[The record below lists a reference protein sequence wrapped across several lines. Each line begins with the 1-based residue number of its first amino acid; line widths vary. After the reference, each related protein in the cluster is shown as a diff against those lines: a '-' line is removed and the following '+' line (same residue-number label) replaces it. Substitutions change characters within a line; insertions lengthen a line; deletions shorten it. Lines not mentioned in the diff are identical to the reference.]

1 MRVHTQLFLLTTVLW
16 QSINIIKLLNKE
28 RITMSQQ
35 NTIKMPTRIVQ
46 RFIEIE
52 HELEDWLL
60 SQDKKFINKMNKAR
74 KDDLQSKFIPWN
86 KAKKKICLD

>member
-1 MRVHTQLFLLTTVLW
+1 MAH
-16 QSINIIKLLNKE
+16 
-28 RITMSQQ
+28 Q

-60 SQDKKFINKMNKAR
+60 SQDKKFIKKMTKAR
-74 KDDLQSKFIPWN
+74 KDDLQGNFIPWD
-86 KAKKKICLD
+86 KAKKKLCLD